1 MTKQVKLVLALLVGA
16 VVLFYLLPFLLLP
29 KGSTDQ
35 GAVAVVK
42 QNGTVLA
49 EIDLTALSQTYTLPV
64 EGKNGLWNRV
74 VAQQGR
80 ICVEEASCPDQVC
93 VRQGWISDSSLP
105 IVCLPNKLVIEIVGK
120 EGAFDVGAK

>member
-1 MTKQVKLVLALLVGA
+1 MTKQVKLVLALLAG
-16 VVLFYLLPFLLLP
+16 VVALCCVLLLLP
-29 KGSTDQ
+29 KGQ
-35 GAVAVVK
+35 GTVAVVK
-42 QNGTVLA
+42 QDGVVLA
-49 EIDLTALSQTYTLPV
+49 EIDLTSLSQTRTIPV

-93 VRQGWISDSSLP
+93 VHQGWISDSSVP
-105 IVCLPNKLVIEIVGK
+105 IVCLPNKLVVEIVGE

>member
-1 MTKQVKLVLALLVGA
+1 MTKQVKLIAALLAG
-16 VVLFYLLPFLLLP
+16 VVILCVALLLLP
-29 KGSTDQ
+29 KGQ
-35 GAVAVVK
+35 GTVAVVK
-42 QNGTVLA
+42 QDGAVLA

-80 ICVEEASCPDQVC
+80 IRVEEASCPDQVC
-93 VRQGWISDSSLP
+93 VHQGWISDSSVP
-105 IVCLPNKLVIEIVGK
+105 IVCLPNKLVIEIIGE